1 MLQEEKDQEFDLWPS
16 KLLQHWMSDISEDN
30 VVKLN
35 FTESH
40 KQLIWK
46 LKLQKFSPVM
56 PFTLIMFFHF
66 IKLVHLK
73 YRTQY

>member
-1 MLQEEKDQEFDLWPS
+1 MLQEEKDHEFDLSPS

-40 KQLIWK
+40 NPINLEIEITKILASDAIYPYNV
-46 LKLQKFSPVM
+46 FSFYQTSSPQ
-56 PFTLIMFFHF
+56 I
-66 IKLVHLK
+66 
-73 YRTQY
+73 